1 MAWDLLRPP
10 YRTFQEKISKE
21 GSIVLARSTAFCIV
35 LPLIKNCLCVY
46 HMASKKRPLEAQ
58 NTHSPQQPPNP
69 SDSSSSCMGK
79 VHSKAKKFRSNNKE
93 KMQAEKMDAIATG
106 EGA

>member
-1 MAWDLLRPP
+1 
-10 YRTFQEKISKE
+10 
-21 GSIVLARSTAFCIV
+21 
-35 LPLIKNCLCVY
+35 
-46 HMASKKRPLEAQ
+46 
-58 NTHSPQQPPNP
+58 
-69 SDSSSSCMGK
+69 MGK